1 MKGILLMKRILSAAL
16 VLLCVASS
24 ATTVKPLSVEEL
36 TARSTHVVRARAV
49 ESHSAWNAEH
59 TLIYTLTRFSAEE
72 NLKGSAPNTFT
83 VRQIGG
89 SAEGYTQKVSGV
101 RSWQAGQEAVLFL
114 RPSEAND
121 GTYSV
126 TGLMQGNFSV
136 KSTSTGTTIVSNG
149 VPDATA
155 FDSETGKF
163 SHYGGTNMSLQELQ
177 HRVSSVRQ
185 Q

>member
-1 MKGILLMKRILSAAL
+1 MKSILAVVL
-16 VLLCVASS
+16 VLLCSAGS

-59 TLIYTLTRFSAEE
+59 TLIYSETRFTAEE
-72 NLKGSAPNTFT
+72 NLKGIAPSMFT

-101 RSWQAGQEAVLFL
+101 RSWRAGEEAVLFL
-114 RPSEAND
+114 RPSDSND
-121 GTYSV
+121 GTYAV
-126 TGLMQGNFSV
+126 TGLIQGNFAV
-136 KSTSTGTTIVSNG
+136 KRTSTGTAIVSNG
-149 VPDATA
+149 VPDVTA
-155 FDSETGKF
+155 FDSTTGKL
-163 SHYGGTNMSLQELQ
+163 SHYGGASMSLQELKR
-177 HRVSSVRQ
+177 RVNSARQ